1 MGWLDGKITHY
12 FDETST
18 PPKKKDYTEIF
29 CAKMSVSYCF

>member
-18 PPKKKDYTEIF
+18 PPPKKKITQRYF
-29 CAKMSVSYCF
+29 VLK